1 MAGPEWCKETS
12 RASTMEMIPAFVF
25 VACLT
30 LSLLARAT
38 ETRERA
44 RKRSENIPDSG
55 SCTDEE
61 DGTSSK

>member
-1 MAGPEWCKETS
+1 
-12 RASTMEMIPAFVF
+12 VF